1 MGLRDSLSS
10 RFGTRI
16 ADHFREVYE
25 RDRQWIMGL
34 NMSVMND
41 LLWPL
46 FIAYLCL
53 NFLDVYMT
61 TLAMNFGPLFHEL
74 NPLAAALFDRQ
85 FQGYLLALTLKYL
98 PVIPIFYVVFA
109 TDRDGSHPFGL
120 RIVKFSVLI
129 ALIGANAL
137 LFYVVGIHNLESL
150 LGISFQF

>member
-1 MGLRDSLSS
+1 MGLRGSLPGRFSS
-10 RFGTRI
+10 RI
-16 ADHFREVYE
+16 SEHFREVYE

-34 NMSVMND
+34 NMRVMND

-46 FIAYLCL
+46 FVGYLCL

-109 TDRDGSHPFGL
+109 RDRGGGHQFGL
-120 RIVKFSVLI
+120 RLVKFSVLI
-129 ALIGANAL
+129 ALVGADAL
-137 LFYVVGIHNLESL
+137 LFYVVGIHNALSL
-150 LGISFQF
+150 LGIRT

>member
-1 MGLRDSLSS
+1 MGFRDGLSD
-10 RFGTRI
+10 RFGSRLTE
-16 ADHFREVYE
+16 HFREVYE
-25 RDRQWIMGL
+25 RDRKWIMSL
-34 NMSVMND
+34 NMRVMND

-46 FIAYLCL
+46 FVAYLCL

-109 TDRDGSHPFGL
+109 RDREGNHQFGL
-120 RIVKFSVLI
+120 RVVKFSVLI
-129 ALIGANAL
+129 ALVGADVL
-137 LFYVVGIHNLESL
+137 LFYVVGIHNLVSL
-150 LGISFQF
+150 LGIQV